1 VKESHCGGHGTL
13 LARHFF
19 ASRSAHVA
27 PAWGSLAKWII
38 KLKYSW
44 RAHHVDVS
52 KRTWAGIEEYQSEDS
67 NYLLFTRVSLKL
79 LSRGVRSRTIKSLQ
93 TRYFHQSRFVQSN
106 KKKICYLWEYNG
118 WRMSRAT
125 CVYKETYAVQH
136 GFVFR
141 HLLGLRSANYD
152 AALLS
157 QFCRK
162 SGWVTANDNIIIIIA
177 SVTVQLAESREAHP
191 RHPESHGRP
200 ARRAVG
206 CGRNNHFTSSEQITV
221 HASTYLTFKMQN
233 GWFKWHSSW
242 CSNQL
247 WIN

>member
-1 VKESHCGGHGTL
+1 MVRHGTL

-106 KKKICYLWEYNG
+106 KKKSVICENTMDGECLVPRVYIKKRTPCSMDSSSVISLDCVP
-118 WRMSRAT
+118 RITTPRFSR
-125 CVYKETYAVQH
+125 
-136 GFVFR
+136 
-141 HLLGLRSANYD
+141 S
-152 AALLS
+152 
-157 QFCRK
+157 
-162 SGWVTANDNIIIIIA
+162 
-177 SVTVQLAESREAHP
+177 SV
-191 RHPESHGRP
+191 
-200 ARRAVG
+200 ARAD
-206 CGRNNHFTSSEQITV
+206 E
-221 HASTYLTFKMQN
+221 
-233 GWFKWHSSW
+233 
-242 CSNQL
+242 
-247 WIN
+247 